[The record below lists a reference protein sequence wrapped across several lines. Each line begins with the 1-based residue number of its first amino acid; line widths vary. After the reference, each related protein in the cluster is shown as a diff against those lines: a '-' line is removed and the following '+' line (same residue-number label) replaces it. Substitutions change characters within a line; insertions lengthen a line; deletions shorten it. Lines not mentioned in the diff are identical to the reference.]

1 MIADSDRERR
11 ELIGRFH
18 RIYRSLQERY
28 SLREQSHFD
37 LYGNNSI
44 EIWEYENNRRKRC
57 ICKVKD
63 EEELTCYKRAIETL
77 ESYDRKERAENEKKV
92 G

>member
-1 MIADSDRERR
+1 MEDNDRERR
-11 ELIGRFH
+11 KLIDRFY

-37 LYGNNSI
+37 LCGNNSI
-44 EIWEYENNRRKRC
+44 EIWEYENNKRKRC

-63 EEELTCYKRAIETL
+63 EEELTCYKRAIEEL
-77 ESYDRKERAENEKKV
+77 ESYGGKERVENEKKV